1 MVWLVG
7 FVFHEM
13 DKARKGKEGKQ
24 GGRERKEEKRKR
36 DGGREGGRGELEQS
50 EALGQSLF
58 FNCNFQVLSDRWVL
72 IYSFTVFPD
81 LKKEHFCLTEKD
93 IY

>member
-24 GGRERKEEKRKR
+24 GVKEKKGREKKKGRR
-36 DGGREGGRGELEQS
+36 DGGGNWNNQKPWAS
-50 EALGQSLF
+50 HCSSIAIF
-58 FNCNFQVLSDRWVL
+58 KCFQTDE
-72 IYSFTVFPD
+72 F
-81 LKKEHFCLTEKD
+81 
-93 IY
+93 